1 MTKANLKKTVLRAA
15 AFLTALTM
23 LLSAV
28 ACSDKKDNSSVSKSD
43 KPAIVEMDIE
53 EMPDSLIE
61 FLERFT
67 DLYYGDEGGRDF
79 DCETNYSNLI
89 HCMMLEFPCIDWY
102 AYPVKP
108 LEEKDVTRKKMDPK
122 KWAKGFDNYTV
133 CDEESVKWIVTNIFN
148 VSEDKIPDMR
158 EKYLKDKTLYLYK
171 GKYYLPVGHLGTTYL
186 RYELVSVKREGKRY
200 YVDYNAYVN
209 GDEMG
214 MPDSDGL
221 LSASYTA
228 ELELKNVD
236 GKDYWSLYKVT
247 ETTKEKE
254 KE

>member
-79 DCETNYSNLI
+79 DCETNYSILI

-171 GKYYLPVGHLGTTYL
+171 GKYYLPV
-186 RYELVSVKREGKRY
+186 SVKREGKRY